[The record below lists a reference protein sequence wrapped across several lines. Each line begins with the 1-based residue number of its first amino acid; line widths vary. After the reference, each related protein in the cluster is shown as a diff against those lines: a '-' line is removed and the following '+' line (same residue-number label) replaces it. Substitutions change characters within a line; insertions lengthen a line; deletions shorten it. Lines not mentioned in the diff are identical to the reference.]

1 MDQSKVAHCIETLC
15 QKGCREVACT
25 ILALEQNEPVEEFLH
40 LSEGERLAVL
50 NELKSIMAVYGGN
63 FCGPA

>member
-15 QKGCREVACT
+15 QKGCRDVACT
-25 ILALEQNEPVEEFLH
+25 ILALEQNEPVEELQH